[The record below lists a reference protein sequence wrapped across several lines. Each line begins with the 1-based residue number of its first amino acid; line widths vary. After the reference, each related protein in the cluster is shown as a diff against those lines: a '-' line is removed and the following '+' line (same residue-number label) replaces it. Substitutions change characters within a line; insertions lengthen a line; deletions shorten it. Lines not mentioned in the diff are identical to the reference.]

1 MKMKNTMKKASIIT
15 LLAMP
20 LLLSSC
26 SINIVRV
33 REPRFA
39 RAGSEIAF
47 SDFYSQL
54 EELRTKNDLFLDANI
69 GDKVLSIKNSEK
81 ETDTTVRNW
90 SEIRKNIVGKRTDGT
105 VKYDCDNLTLQMK
118 GNTFTVTETKN
129 ETDDSNSYTDEE
141 TEELTFVTKYGED
154 TVCATANIY
163 AYTATINKVFAE
175 GDDKKQYVESQYKLA
190 ASLGALL
197 PFYAKLP
204 SQDADESVLADYH
217 FYRNGKYFTY
227 VLEKTEATHLD
238 DGELGIYADGEIKT
252 YFKAQV
258 EITNNKIA
266 TKAYMKTSRQV
277 SFNFDYEDN
286 REGDVNKL
294 INEQSMEIS
303 SVSKAV
309 KIKPIDLSKFDVIA

>member
-26 SINIVRV
+26 NIKIFRV
-33 REPRFA
+33 SEPRFS
-39 RAGSEIAF
+39 RAGNEIAF

-69 GDKVLSIKNSEK
+69 GDKVLSIKNFEN
-81 ETDTTVRNW
+81 ETDTTERES
-90 SEIRKNIVGKRTDGT
+90 SEIRKNIVSVKADGT
-105 VKYDCDNLTLQMK
+105 AKYDCDNLTLQVK
-118 GNTFTVTETKN
+118 GNTFTATETKN
-129 ETDDSNSYTDEE
+129 ETDDNNSYTDEK
-141 TEELTFVTKYGED
+141 TEKLTFVTTYGED
-154 TVCATANIY
+154 IVCATANIY

-175 GDDKKQYVESQYKLA
+175 GEDKKQYVESQYKLA
-190 ASLGALL
+190 AALGALL

-204 SQDADESVLADYH
+204 PENSDESVLADYQ

-227 VLEKTEATHLD
+227 VFEKTETTHLD

-266 TKAYMKTSRQV
+266 TKTYLKTNRQV
-277 SFNFDYEDN
+277 SFIFDYENN